1 MRAEIT
7 FKQLFWNESLTNFFL
22 REQSRRHLNELFN
35 RASCSGLQL
44 EGIISD
50 YVEGNDIDADVLDE
64 LLYDYS
70 VEELAVEFGVEL
82 NEDKDEDEDED
93 E

>member
-1 MRAEIT
+1 MKAEIT

-22 REQSRRHLNELFN
+22 REQSRRNLDELFN
-35 RASCSGLQL
+35 RASCSGMQL

-50 YVEGNDIDADVLDE
+50 YVEGNDIDVDGLDE

-70 VEELAVEFGVEL
+70 VEELAEEL
-82 NEDKDEDEDED
+82 GIELEEDEDED